1 MRSYD
6 ARGWINIDG
15 SWNARLAKYPI
26 LRRVAHSLHLVP
38 LDKADVPWSSRV
50 FIHDVRKPLPF
61 PSDSAEA
68 IYSSHLLEHL
78 YFEQGKTLVREC
90 FRVLASRG
98 ILRVVVPDLAS
109 IVEEYLGRQE
119 IGEPS
124 GGNESLTPAD
134 RFNQR
139 LLMWL
144 AVPPSG
150 NLMYRWY
157 TTVADFHQHKWMY
170 DENFSRRFCEQPVLP
185 TLNGC
190 RCIQAESLASNILSS
205 PVALPTVKASASR
218 ELNHNHQTA
227 QHISEQQP
235 TVSARV
241 TSISV
246 MAVDAVMFWRCK

>member
-1 MRSYD
+1 MTSQAKILHKNRLHLGCGLTTPD
-6 ARGWINIDG
+6 GWINIDG

-38 LDKADVPWSSRV
+38 PDKANVPWSSRV

-78 YFEQGKTLVREC
+78 YFEQGKTLRREC
-90 FRVLASRG
+90 FRVLARKG

-109 IVEEYLGRQE
+109 IVGEYLGREE

-124 GGNESLTPAD
+124 RGIESLTPAD

-139 LLMWL
+139 LLMRP
-144 AVPPSG
+144 AAPPSG

-157 TTVADFHQHKWMY
+157 TAVADFHQHKWMY
-170 DENFSRRFCEQPVLP
+170 DENSLKALMETTGFADVERMPLHTSRIAGIEQIEQPSRVA
-185 TLNGC
+185 NGQGIC
-190 RCIQAESLASNILSS
+190 VEG
-205 PVALPTVKASASR
+205 VK
-218 ELNHNHQTA
+218 
-227 QHISEQQP
+227 P
-235 TVSARV
+235 
-241 TSISV
+241 
-246 MAVDAVMFWRCK
+246 